1 MMERTYRGAGARRRG
16 PSGARTETNLRK
28 TGHSEA
34 GRGVWSYTRSMDI
47 RTAYETV
54 LYRAQPF
61 NQTHPS
67 RLFALATLFGL
78 EPAPLDRCRVL
89 EVACADGGNLIPMA
103 AEFPGSEFVGIDLAE
118 TVIRAGQEDVAAL
131 GLTNIRLEPMDLM
144 DAGAALGPF
153 DYVIAHGLYSWVP
166 EPVRDRLMA
175 LVQSS
180 LKPRGVA
187 YVSYN
192 ALPGCR
198 IREMFRDM
206 MLFHVRGLEES
217 DERLYG
223 ARELLECFVAAQAGF
238 ERPRQYLT
246 EQAQVLIDQG
256 PVVLFHDELGVV
268 YHPVYFHEFLA
279 HAGRHGLQYLTEANY
294 YNTQSGKI
302 PASAAAEVERLT
314 GGNRILREQYF
325 DFLKCRMFRQ
335 TLLCHAGI
343 KLPDGPLPERV
354 GRLAAASPAKPVSAR
369 PDLGPTAEEEFR
381 GYRGAAVRT
390 AHPLAKAVMLTL
402 SEAWPEALRFGDLVA
417 AAGRLTGQTP
427 DPEAVAGILLSTLGA
442 GLTELHA
449 RPPRVVSKPGRFP
462 AASALARRQAG
473 RGAILTTGIHTM
485 VEAEGEIELRLVS
498 LLDGTRDLSALTREL
513 APLLNQPEDVAAAQI
528 EANLAKLAKMG
539 LLEA

>member
-1 MMERTYRGAGARRRG
+1 
-16 PSGARTETNLRK
+16 
-28 TGHSEA
+28 
-34 GRGVWSYTRSMDI
+34 MDI
-47 RTAYETV
+47 RSAYEQV

-67 RLFALATLFGL
+67 RLSALATLFGL
-78 EPAPLDRCRVL
+78 EPAPLKGCRVL

-103 AEFPGSEFVGIDLAE
+103 AEFPASEFVGIDLTE
-118 TVIRAGQEDVAAL
+118 TAIRAGQEDVAAL

-144 DAGAALGPF
+144 DAGESLGAF

-175 LVQSS
+175 LVKAS
-180 LKPRGVA
+180 LTPRGVA

-217 DERLYG
+217 DERLNA
-223 ARELLECFVAAQAGF
+223 AREFLECFVAAQAGF
-238 ERPRQYLT
+238 DRSRQYLT

-256 PVVLFHDELGVV
+256 PMVLFHDELGVV

-279 HAGRHGLQYLTEANY
+279 HADRHGLQYLTEANY

-302 PASAAAEVERLT
+302 PAGVAAEVDRLT

-335 TLLCHAGI
+335 TLLCHAGMA
-343 KLPDGPLPERV
+343 LSDEPLPERV
-354 GRLAAASPAKPVSAR
+354 GRLAAASAAKPVSAQ
-369 PDLGPTAEEEFR
+369 PDLDPAVEEEFR

-390 AHPLAKAVMLTL
+390 AHPLAKAIMLTL
-402 SEAWPEALRFGDLVA
+402 SQAWPEALRFGDLLA
-417 AAGRLTGQTP
+417 AAGKLTGQTP
-427 DPEAVAGILLSTLGA
+427 GPETVAGILLSTLGA

-462 AASALARRQAG
+462 AASALARRQAARGG
-473 RGAILTTGIHTM
+473 RLTTGIHSM
-485 VEAEGEIELRLVS
+485 VEAQGEIERRLIG
-498 LLDGTRDLSALTREL
+498 LLDGTRDLSALAREM
-513 APLLNQPEDVAAAQI
+513 APVLNQPEDVAAVQI
-528 EANLAKLAKMG
+528 EENLTKLAKMG

>member
-1 MMERTYRGAGARRRG
+1 
-16 PSGARTETNLRK
+16 
-28 TGHSEA
+28 
-34 GRGVWSYTRSMDI
+34 MDI
-47 RTAYETV
+47 RTAYEEV

-103 AEFPGSEFVGIDLAE
+103 AEFPGSEFVGFDLAE

-144 DAGAALGPF
+144 DAGAALGSF

-175 LVQSS
+175 LVKAS
-180 LKPRGVA
+180 LTPRGVA

-206 MLFHVRGLEES
+206 MLFHVRDLEES
-217 DERLYG
+217 DQRLYG
-223 ARELLECFVAAQAGF
+223 AREFLECFVAAQAGF

-279 HAGRHGLQYLTEANY
+279 HADRHGLQYLSEANY
-294 YNTQSGKI
+294 YNTQAGKI
-302 PASAAAEVERLT
+302 PANVAAEVDRLT

-335 TLLCHAGI
+335 TLLCHAGTE
-343 KLPDGPLPERV
+343 LPGEPLAERV
-354 GRLAAASPAKPVSAR
+354 SRLAAASPAKPVSAR
-369 PDLGPTAEEEFR
+369 PDLGPTAEEEFPRLPR
-381 GYRGAAVRT
+381 GGSENRPPAGQGRDADVERGLARGAALWGPGGRRR
-390 AHPLAKAVMLTL
+390 AADRRDARPGGGGRHA
-402 SEAWPEALRFGDLVA
+402 ALDARRRADRIARAA
-417 AAGRLTGQTP
+417 AAGRLQAQP
-427 DPEAVAGILLSTLGA
+427 
-442 GLTELHA
+442 
-449 RPPRVVSKPGRFP
+449 
-462 AASALARRQAG
+462 LARRQRPGAAAG
-473 RGAILTTGIHTM
+473 RTGRNSDH
-485 VEAEGEIELRLVS
+485 
-498 LLDGTRDLSALTREL
+498 RDPHHGRGRRRNR
-513 APLLNQPEDVAAAQI
+513 APSDRTARRDPRPERPDPGVGPAS
-528 EANLAKLAKMG
+528 ESTG
-539 LLEA
+539 RYCGGPD